1 MTPVAFADLLDRAYV
16 EMRPWTAKDVAET
29 LSTPHCVFLTRPNGG
44 LIARIV
50 AGECEILALA
60 TDPQTQRQGV
70 ASSLLTELFGLARK
84 SDVETVFLDV
94 AARNTPAR
102 QFYTK
107 QGFARIGTRRD
118 YYLLRNGAKDDALML
133 SRHLGP
139 SWPDA
144 TSTSYG
150 AGTKS
155 G

>member
-1 MTPVAFADLLDRAYV
+1 MTPAAFADLLDRAYV

-29 LSTPHCVFLTRPNGG
+29 LSTPHCIFLTRPNGG

-60 TDPQTQRQGV
+60 TDPQMQRQGV

-84 SDVETVFLDV
+84 SDVDTVFLEV

-102 QFYTK
+102 QFYAT
-107 QGFARIGTRRD
+107 QGFAQIGTRRG
-118 YYLLRNGAKDDALML
+118 YYLLRDGTKDDALVL
-133 SRHLGP
+133 SRRLGP

-144 TSTSYG
+144 TST
-150 AGTKS
+150 T
-155 G
+155 